1 MRTTVEL
8 PDDLLIRAKTRAARE
23 GVSIKVLFI
32 QALEQKL
39 SDAPIKPRL
48 DPPVL
53 RTGGRVFNVTREQI
67 DEAMFGQE

>member
-8 PDDLLIRAKTRAARE
+8 PDELLTRAKTRAAID

-39 SDAPIKPRL
+39 AETPVKPRL

-53 RTGGRVFNVTREQI
+53 RTGGSKFDVTRKQI
-67 DEAMFGQE
+67 DEAMFG